1 MKKTVRVIIFL
12 IAVLALLTLFVGGG
26 YLVWQRLASG
36 PKIEV
41 GTMPTV
47 DGGGIERQLTG
58 LYLRFREAELE
69 TPVNAAGAP
78 VAFIVE
84 PGQTAGEIGLELQQ
98 AGLISDAALFRMLV
112 KYYDLGSRLEAGE
125 YQLSPAM
132 TMTEIAETLQH
143 GRLRE
148 MTITIPE
155 GWRLEQIA
163 EYLEAQGIAS
173 RADFMALAA
182 QPWAEFEFLRGRP
195 AGASL
200 EGYLFPDTYRIG
212 PSFGAREVI
221 TVMLENFNR
230 RVPPDMRAQ
239 GLTLH
244 QLITLASIVER
255 EAVISDERPI
265 IAGVFLNRLDAPM
278 YLGACSTVQYSKG
291 IDAATGAWW
300 SPITVEELQSVASP
314 YNTYTNLG
322 LPPGPICNPGL
333 DAIRA
338 ALNPADTDY
347 LYFVLNDVKGDGSHV
362 FGRTFEEHLANVAK
376 YQR

>member
-1 MKKTVRVIIFL
+1 VIIFL
-12 IAVLALLTLFVGGG
+12 ATVLVLLAALVGGG
-26 YLVWQRLASG
+26 YLAWQRLSAG
-36 PKIEV
+36 PKISIGEIPI
-41 GTMPTV
+41 PT
-47 DGGGIERQLTG
+47 DGGIEKQLTG
-58 LYLRFREAELE
+58 LYLQFRQAELE
-69 TPVNAAGAP
+69 TPVNASGAP
-78 VAFIVE
+78 VAFVVE
-84 PGQTAGEIGLELQQ
+84 PGQTAGDIGAALQRD
-98 AGLISDAALFRMLV
+98 GLISDASLFRMLV

-132 TMTEIAETLQH
+132 TMMEIAETLQH

-163 EYLEAQGIAS
+163 EYLEKQGIATQVE
-173 RADFMALAA
+173 FMALAA
-182 QPWAEFEFLRGRP
+182 QPWTEFEFLRDRP

-221 TVMLENFNR
+221 TVMLENFDR

-239 GLTLH
+239 AEGLTLH
-244 QLITLASIVER
+244 QLITLASVVER
-255 EAVISDERPI
+255 EAVIADERPI
-265 IAGVFLNRLDAPM
+265 IAAVFLNRMDARM

-291 IDAATGAWW
+291 IDAVTGKWW
-300 SPITVEELQSVASP
+300 SPITLEETRSVASP
-314 YNTYTNLG
+314 YNTYANLG

-362 FGRTFEEHLANVAK
+362 FSRTYEEHLANQAK